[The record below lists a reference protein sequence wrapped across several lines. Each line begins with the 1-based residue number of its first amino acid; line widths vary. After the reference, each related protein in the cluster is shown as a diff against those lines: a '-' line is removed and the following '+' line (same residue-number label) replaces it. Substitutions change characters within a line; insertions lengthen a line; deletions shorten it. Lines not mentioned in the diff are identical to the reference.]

1 MAANSRI
8 SRLFMEVVPPKF
20 VPIIRYRASKPLD
33 TIVEEEKDIHAS
45 DNGNR
50 SSLSFKGRARDRDRA
65 HGSVVHALAMAG
77 PTPP

>member
-20 VPIIRYRASKPLD
+20 VPIIRYRTSKSLD

-45 DNGNR
+45 INKVDNGNR
-50 SSLSFKGRARDRDRA
+50 PSLSFKVLSA
-65 HGSVVHALAMAG
+65 S
-77 PTPP
+77 TSN